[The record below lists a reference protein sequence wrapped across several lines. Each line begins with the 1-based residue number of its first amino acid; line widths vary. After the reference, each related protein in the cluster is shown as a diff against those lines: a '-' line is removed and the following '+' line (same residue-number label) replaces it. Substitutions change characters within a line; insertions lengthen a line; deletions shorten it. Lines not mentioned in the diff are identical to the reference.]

1 MPMPTVPEWLSKR
14 DGALA
19 PGLRDFIA
27 IVTISGR
34 PEYRLESR
42 PASGK
47 FTCPVSNTVN
57 GKLIDDAKETYAT
70 ADAALAGGLDR
81 LRAKLGW

>member
-1 MPMPTVPEWLSKR
+1 MPLPNVPEWLSKR
-14 DGALA
+14 EG
-19 PGLRDFIA
+19 GLTAGIRDFIV

-34 PEYRLESR
+34 PEYKLESR

-47 FTCPVSNTVN
+47 FTCVVTYTVN
-57 GKLIDDAKETYAT
+57 GKLIDDAKETYPT
-70 ADAALAGGLDR
+70 AEAAFAGGLER